1 VAFWH
6 KNKYRIV
13 FDSHYQMYHAEKD
26 YGLLMRDWSFLRLFK
41 TQKEAEDYIVQQ
53 KAKASNT
60 RYDLVKE
67 M

>member
-1 VAFWH
+1 
-6 KNKYRIV
+6 
-13 FDSHYQMYHAEKD
+13 MYHAEKD